1 MDTPKRYKPPP
12 VSEEPDCVEA
22 WEELIEEHGYPMT
35 CVGKTAQGYFSAG
48 WEAAVRLCVGA
59 RHFVKPKKMPKG

>member
-1 MDTPKRYKPPP
+1 MDERLKRYKPPP

-48 WEAAVRLCVGA
+48 WEAAMKRRGPMKL
-59 RHFVKPKKMPKG
+59 KKMPEG